1 MKPVLL
7 SFVPEPAGAE
17 IFYCAILFRNRS
29 PGGKKRVHAVG
40 TWFRNTPQ
48 PFSYIP
54 VRSRAILDRKWRD
67 QTEER
72 KKTFGPIGFLRRR
85 TYSNR
90 AQPQSCFAH
99 WLDSEGGVVTATL
112 RRSRPAPRCPP
123 AVLAIPLPGTPRRW
137 YHGNNGP
144 TDISSSFVTSVDSI
158 RRVHMSSAK
167 SI

>member
-17 IFYCAILFRNRS
+17 IFYCAILFRNRP
-29 PGGKKRVHAVG
+29 PGGEKLVHAFG

-72 KKTFGPIGFLRRR
+72 KKPFGPMDFYEEEPTQIELNPNPALR
-85 TYSNR
+85 TDSPM
-90 AQPQSCFAH
+90 PQCKNGCVCSALRFALLWNKLSCSA
-99 WLDSEGGVVTATL
+99 LL
-112 RRSRPAPRCPP
+112 
-123 AVLAIPLPGTPRRW
+123 
-137 YHGNNGP
+137 
-144 TDISSSFVTSVDSI
+144 IS
-158 RRVHMSSAK
+158 
-167 SI
+167 

>member
-17 IFYCAILFRNRS
+17 IFYCVILFRNRP

-99 WLDSEGGVVTATL
+99 WRNSRFLPEPRNPNRGPDFSREGFAVRGRDLMAPEL
-112 RRSRPAPRCPP
+112 SRPANPNFWSLQLS
-123 AVLAIPLPGTPRRW
+123 AVILVRL
-137 YHGNNGP
+137 
-144 TDISSSFVTSVDSI
+144 SVNSH
-158 RRVHMSSAK
+158 VSCK
-167 SI
+167 